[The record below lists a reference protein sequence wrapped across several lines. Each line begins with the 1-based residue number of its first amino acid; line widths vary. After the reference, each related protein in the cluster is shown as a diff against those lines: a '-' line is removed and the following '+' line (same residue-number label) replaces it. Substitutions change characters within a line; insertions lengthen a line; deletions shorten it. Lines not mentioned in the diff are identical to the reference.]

1 MGFLSKMSK
10 GEVLESAEEQN
21 YIEELYQKLF
31 VKIARDFVVKEDFQQ
46 MQYEFLQRLFLVSPM
61 LFQSVQ
67 NENLNLNNSDN
78 AIKKAQEYK
87 ENLKRPFHKRR
98 KYKDII

>member
-67 NENLNLNNSDN
+67 NESLNLNNSDN